1 MSEIYSAIWSISDNL
16 RGAVD
21 GWDFKNYVLGAMFYR
36 YIAPEK
42 FRESLGSQDI
52 EATLK
57 QDFLDIEAV
66 TGCAGLFADFDISS
80 AKLGATPAVRQ
91 ERIRKLLQGVASM
104 RYENDSLGNA
114 YEYLMSMYAS
124 NAGKSGGEYFTPP
137 EVSEL
142 LTRLGTVSKPSVKK
156 VYDPSCGSGSLLL
169 EALKVLGSG
178 HVKGFY
184 GQEINRTTY
193 NLCRMNMLIHGVK
206 FCIACEDT
214 LVHPQ
219 LQEYAPYD
227 LIVSNP
233 PYSVKWAGSDK
244 PELQKDP
251 RYTPAGA
258 LAPKG
263 KGDLAFVM
271 HALSWLSEDGTAA
284 IVCFPGVMY
293 RGGAEQTIRKYL
305 VQNDFVDCVIQL
317 PENLFYGT
325 SIATTILI
333 LKKQRSSNEILF
345 IDASQEYESGQKMNR
360 LTDENIEKILTLY
373 KRRSEASGISS
384 LIKPEEVQAD
394 GYNLSVSRYVTAEG
408 EDKEIDIR
416 ALNAEIRELV
426 KRHVAVSAEIDTLI
440 EELEGVMLK

>member
-42 FRESLGSQDI
+42 FRRCLASQDI
-52 EATLK
+52 ETTLK
-57 QDFLDIEAV
+57 QDFLDIEAA

-80 AKLGATPAVRQ
+80 VKLGTTSAARQ
-91 ERIRKLLQGVASM
+91 ERLKKLLQGVASM
-104 RYENDSLGNA
+104 RYENDVLGNA

-142 LTRLGTVSKPSVKK
+142 LTRLGTISVSNIKK

-169 EALKVLGSG
+169 KALKVLGSDYIEC
-178 HVKGFY
+178 FY

-206 FCIACEDT
+206 FCVACEDT

-219 LQEYAPYD
+219 LQEYAPFD

-233 PYSVKWAGSDK
+233 PYSVRWAGSDK

-251 RYTPAGA
+251 RYSPAGA
-258 LAPKG
+258 LAPKS

-271 HALSWLSEDGTAA
+271 HSLSYLAEDGIAV
-284 IVCFPGVMY
+284 IVCFPGIMY

-305 VQNDFVDCVIQL
+305 VDNNFVDCVIQL

-345 IDASQEYESGQKMNR
+345 IDASQEYETGQKMNR
-360 LTDENIEKILTLY
+360 LTEQNIKKILTLY
-373 KRRSEASGISS
+373 QERIDVSGISS
-384 LIKPEEVQAD
+384 AVKPEEVQAD

-408 EDKEIDIR
+408 DDNELDIR

-426 KRHVAVSAEIDTLI
+426 KRHVAVSAEIDALV
-440 EELEGVMLK
+440 EELEGVI